1 MSNAQHARP
10 IIECCPLASLPHA
23 CPLYIAG
30 PTPLPCLVGSPA
42 TPGIPYLPHST
53 LDPLPGKIWQAP
65 CSASLAPPNSPHA
78 CRSCFNMPGFVARL
92 VGRAP
97 RKIHCDGVAS
107 IKGGPSQATFDF
119 CNCVLHIFVCSCV
132 LNLKMCNL
140 YHRLLD
146 IQIHNTPG
154 SVALCV
160 MSARGMETL

>member
-10 IIECCPLASLPHA
+10 IIECCPLASPHA

-53 LDPLPGKIWQAP
+53 LDPLPGKIWQPP

-92 VGRAP
+92 AGRAP
-97 RKIHCDGVAS
+97 WKIHCGWCG
-107 IKGGPSQATFDF
+107 IYQG
-119 CNCVLHIFVCSCV
+119 
-132 LNLKMCNL
+132 
-140 YHRLLD
+140 
-146 IQIHNTPG
+146 
-154 SVALCV
+154 
-160 MSARGMETL
+160 SARPKPHSTFVTVCCTSLCALVC